1 MSVLTLVILLFS
13 IFFVLLFL
21 NVPIF
26 VSLAISSIIGV
37 LATHISISMVPIILY
52 STTSKFTLL
61 AIPFFILAGH
71 AMERAGI
78 SGRLINLIDTLVG
91 HIRGGLAV
99 VTVSI
104 DIFSNS
110 FLGSNDRTVRKLGRQ
125 FRLTASPAARDRAG
139 NGI

>member
-1 MSVLTLVILLFS
+1 MDVLSLVILLFGV
-13 IFFVLLFL
+13 FFILLFL

-26 VSLAISSIIGV
+26 VSLAVSSIIGV
-37 LATHISISMVPIILY
+37 LATHIPVSMIPIILY

-78 SGRLINLIDTLVG
+78 SGRLINLIDALVG

-99 VTVSI
+99 VTVISCCFFGAISGSGPATVAAIGLISI
-104 DIFSNS
+104 
-110 FLGSNDRTVRKLGRQ
+110 
-125 FRLTASPAARDRAG
+125 PAMFK
-139 NGI
+139 NGYD

>member
-1 MSVLTLVILLFS
+1 MSVLMLVILLFS

-26 VSLAISSIIGV
+26 VSLAISSIVGV

-99 VTVSI
+99 VTVISCCFFGAISGSGPATVAAIGLISI
-104 DIFSNS
+104 PAM
-110 FLGSNDRTVRKLGRQ
+110 VR
-125 FRLTASPAARDRAG
+125 
-139 NGI
+139 NGYDKT